1 MLNTPVDEIIYDAQG
16 QAAAIRSGDQ
26 YATCKMIV
34 GDPSYFPNKVKKT
47 LRVVRAICILSHP
60 ITPGNEFSSQ
70 IIIPQGQVGRK
81 NDIYV
86 FCCSYQHCVAAQPKF
101 LAFVSTIAE
110 TANPQA
116 ELKPGVEL
124 LGAVDEI
131 FYDEYDMMD
140 PTDDGRADKCFV
152 SRSYDPSSHFETTSD
167 DVLDLYERI
176 TGTKLDLDDKR
187 VQPSEME

>member
-81 NDIYV
+81 NG
-86 FCCSYQHCVAAQPKF
+86 AG
-101 LAFVSTIAE
+101 AFSNA
-110 TANPQA
+110 
-116 ELKPGVEL
+116 
-124 LGAVDEI
+124 
-131 FYDEYDMMD
+131 
-140 PTDDGRADKCFV
+140 
-152 SRSYDPSSHFETTSD
+152 
-167 DVLDLYERI
+167 
-176 TGTKLDLDDKR
+176 
-187 VQPSEME
+187 